1 MKPVLLV
8 IAIAV
13 SFFQMKAQ
21 DSSVFERIKKA
32 VTEYKI
38 DTSDAPK
45 DKITEKII
53 ELRRLKGG
61 FNINEAIEFKI
72 REDLEKN
79 ESSKE
84 TLLKLSESFNNGQG
98 KKWLDNAVIRI
109 YREEFSYKEL
119 KQLIKFYKTP
129 AGRKMANDFP
139 LIMLKSLAAAEI
151 IQQVLIKK

>member
-61 FNINEAIEFKI
+61 FNINEAIGFKI
-72 REDLEKN
+72 RKDLEKN
-79 ESSKE
+79 ASAKE
-84 TLLKLSESFNNGQG
+84 TLLKLGESFNNGQG
-98 KKWLDNAVIRI
+98 KKWLD
-109 YREEFSYKEL
+109 
-119 KQLIKFYKTP
+119 
-129 AGRKMANDFP
+129 
-139 LIMLKSLAAAEI
+139 
-151 IQQVLIKK
+151 